1 MDKFTKTTEMD
12 ISAMHE
18 TEEKAPKKSRIGSII
33 AIVLCLIIAV
43 VIWLYAMEIDIAEHT
58 REYNDV
64 SVDLI
69 GNADYDVS
77 GNLSVNVVLIGHN
90 SDLVD
95 IDKSDIKVVLD
106 FSKINNF
113 ILGSEHEYSV
123 DIDLPDEYSQRVT
136 GKETTVKLIIN
147 EKK

>member
-18 TEEKAPKKSRIGSII
+18 TEEKAPKKSKIGSIV
-33 AIVLCLIIAV
+33 AIVVCLFVAV

-58 REYNDV
+58 REYNNV
-64 SVDLI
+64 SVDLV
-69 GNADYDVS
+69 GNADYDIS
-77 GNLSVNVVLIGHN
+77 GDLSVNVVLVGPN

-95 IDKSDIKVVLD
+95 IEKSDIKVVLD

-113 ILGSEHEYSV
+113 IFGSEHEYSV
-123 DIDLPDEYSQRVT
+123 DINLPDDYKQRVT
-136 GKETTVKLIIN
+136 GEETTVKLIIN

>member
-18 TEEKAPKKSRIGSII
+18 TEEKAPKKSSIGSII
-33 AIVLCLIIAV
+33 AIVLCLLIAV

-69 GNADYDVS
+69 GSADYDVS

>member
-1 MDKFTKTTEMD
+1 MF
-12 ISAMHE
+12 AY
-18 TEEKAPKKSRIGSII
+18 
-33 AIVLCLIIAV
+33 
-43 VIWLYAMEIDIAEHT
+43 WLYAMEIDIAEHT
-58 REYNDV
+58 REYNDI

-123 DIDLPDEYSQRVT
+123 DIDLPDEYSQRVI